1 MTNKYLPT
9 FDSVTV
15 ELNKIGPGPIAAI
28 AGIAGCLIIG
38 SGVLAS
44 AIHFFGSEAYSPT
57 NHFVSELGRANAS
70 SSAHTFNLSLKI
82 GGLLLLVFGL
92 ALGRYLRQSK
102 VAKFATVTSV
112 IASLSFAAIGV
123 FPANEW
129 TPHMIAAG
137 TFFTTAMLAIVL
149 FSYCIWKNRQRHLHR
164 FITIQGFIIASLYIL
179 VLIWPKQLL
188 VQYVHGSAD
197 FIRPAIWGLTVLEWG
212 YCLLIGSWILA
223 VSADILLVTR
233 KSATSR

>member
-9 FDSVTV
+9 FDSVTFQ
-15 ELNKIGPGPIAAI
+15 LNKIGPGPIAAI
-28 AGIAGCLIIG
+28 AGIIGCLVIG
-38 SGVLAS
+38 FGALIS
-44 AIHFFGSEAYSPT
+44 AIYFFGSEAYSPS

-70 SSAHTFNLSLKI
+70 GSAHTFNLSLKV
-82 GGLLLLVFGL
+82 GGLLLLIFGL
-92 ALGRYLRQSK
+92 ALGRYLQQSR
-102 VAKFATVTSV
+102 VAKFATAASV
-112 IASLSFAAIGV
+112 VASLSFAAIGV

-149 FSYCIWKNRQRHLHR
+149 FSYCIWKNRQWHLHR

-197 FIRPAIWGLTVLEWG
+197 FIRPAIWVLTVLEWG

-223 VSADILLVTR
+223 VSANILWVTSKR
-233 KSATSR
+233 KPQ

>member
-1 MTNKYLPT
+1 
-9 FDSVTV
+9 
-15 ELNKIGPGPIAAI
+15 
-28 AGIAGCLIIG
+28 
-38 SGVLAS
+38 
-44 AIHFFGSEAYSPT
+44 
-57 NHFVSELGRANAS
+57 
-70 SSAHTFNLSLKI
+70 LKI

-149 FSYCIWKNRQRHLHR
+149 FSYCIWKNRQRHVHR
-164 FITIQGFIIASLYIL
+164 FITIQGFIIAGLYIL